1 MWQLFNVGAIN
12 QLASDREIR
21 ITWTQD
27 PDLLLSDSSTKHITK
42 TKMSKNFKFRHL
54 EYLLLLLANAVALWL
69 F

>member
-1 MWQLFNVGAIN
+1 MWQLLNGGAIN
-12 QLASDREIR
+12 QLASDRDTYHLDTR
-21 ITWTQD
+21 AY
-27 PDLLLSDSSTKHITK
+27 DLLLSDSSTKHITK